1 MGVSV
6 TRITAGAELYH
17 LDPHA
22 LQLLEHLIQRQ
33 RRQQRRE
40 NTYFHMAIPW
50 LSSYPISD
58 HSATR
63 CNRGTGLC
71 FRHYQWPSASGQGPH
86 PPSCRLLRRE
96 LEQRLLL
103 GEHIDRAVRPHSHVA
118 DAGLEFSQQRL
129 LGHHLVVLELQAIDA
144 DAAQAAR
151 EQAAAPLREKPAVII
166 SQARRGDH
174 RVPVIDRLLHAL
186 LGGLAIE
193 HRAAGIIDAVG
204 NDGPA
209 LIPALPAA
217 AALLAAAPAGTLGVT
232 EHGPRGGDELN

>member
-1 MGVSV
+1 MPFSFLSTKSNDSADNSGV
-6 TRITAGAELYH
+6 
-17 LDPHA
+17 
-22 LQLLEHLIQRQ
+22 
-33 RRQQRRE
+33 
-40 NTYFHMAIPW
+40 NTPIFIW
-50 LSSYPISD
+50 LSPGFPHIRFQTIRRPG
-58 HSATR
+58 ATEEP
-63 CNRGTGLC
+63 GLC

-129 LGHHLVVLELQAIDA
+129 LGHHLDVLELLAIDA
-144 DAAQAAR
+144 DAAQAVR

-186 LGGLAIE
+186 LGGLAFE

-209 LIPALPAA
+209 VIPALPAA